1 VRHRPGYRRGG
12 GGWARRCPGTRRQL
26 TGRSPLGLGAPGGG
40 GGGNGGGERG
50 ARLGPPLAVVPVVT
64 GNRAGGRA
72 LRASEKGGYPH
83 HGVRAARWGGR
94 PPAITR
100 AVPGARLC
108 TWSTGS
114 LSWRRVE
121 EAEGRPDHQAEVVTE
136 RTATSPWPARRET
149 VSSVRKSPTPGRST
163 LAPNREKK
171 PSAALPQRPRAWDR
185 SWRQTSERRPW
196 PQRFTC
202 DHRRALWTPGSS
214 A

>member
-1 VRHRPGYRRGG
+1 
-12 GGWARRCPGTRRQL
+12 
-26 TGRSPLGLGAPGGG
+26 
-40 GGGNGGGERG
+40 
-50 ARLGPPLAVVPVVT
+50 LGPPLAVVPVVT

-114 LSWRRVE
+114 RSWRRVE
-121 EAEGRPDHQAEVVTE
+121 RVVLAEGRPDHQAEVFTE
-136 RTATSPWPARRET
+136 RTATSPWPASRET
-149 VSSVRKSPTPGRST
+149 VSRVRKSPTPGRST

-171 PSAALPQRPRAWDR
+171 PSAALPQRPRPWDR
-185 SWRQTSERRPW
+185 S
-196 PQRFTC
+196 
-202 DHRRALWTPGSS
+202 
-214 A
+214 